1 MTTKISKKI
10 ANGLHAAVDE
20 LISENPEAAL
30 ALSTIFE
37 KLMQTETAVS
47 VPAKKGKKAKAVADD
62 DLDDDL
68 DEEENDDDDLEE
80 NDDDLEE
87 EENDDDDDLE
97 EVEEE
102 KPRRGRGRPA
112 KADTKTA
119 KGRKAK
125 VEEEEEESSSEID
138 LDDLEADS
146 IKEAFEGFESD
157 ETHEAVSGGVREMS
171 AEIDGFGFDTAAI
184 LKKAKAKTL
193 AEKKAAYAAFLSR
206 IYFTIDAIKAFDL
219 DSIIGAVEELGEV
232 EDYKPA
238 GRGAKQKEDNAA
250 RDCFRFAIFGAD
262 EE

>member
-1 MTTKISKKI
+1 MTNKISKKI

-68 DEEENDDDDLEE
+68 EEEEEENDD
-80 NDDDLEE
+80 DDDLEE
-87 EENDDDDDLE
+87 EENDDDDLE
-97 EVEEE
+97 EEEEEEEEEE

-112 KADTKTA
+112 KADAKPA

-125 VEEEEEESSSEID
+125 VEEEEEESSEID

-146 IKEAFEGFESD
+146 IKEAFESFESD